1 MPRNYYFPRAEDRMK
16 TNKAWHAK
24 NRMPP
29 KATLKQ
35 RAAWHLRHREHCGCR
50 EMPKTVLAYLEQA
63 DGAGKTGRSQP
74 KV

>member
-1 MPRNYYFPRAEDRMK
+1 MK

-50 EMPKTVLAYLEQA
+50 EMPKTVIAYLAKIGTA
-63 DGAGKTGRSQP
+63 DKAARSQA
-74 KV
+74 